1 MGSCRV
7 YSRATMQR
15 IGEIAAFGTAICW
28 TASAI
33 FFERATKRIGVLAVN
48 FYKVVFAFGLLALAG
63 GIFRGMPLPFDAPR
77 EAWIYLSLS
86 GLIGFVIS
94 DIFLFTAYKTIG
106 SRITLLF
113 LALSPPVTA
122 ALGFLFLGEDIGR
135 RGLAGMMLVVIGITV
150 AVLGRRDAKSVGKMS
165 REDRR
170 GYLFAFLASVGQ
182 SVGMIF
188 TKKGIGSYDPISG
201 TQIRVMVAIVGFGI
215 ASLIFEKGRNLK
227 VALKDAEGLKPTFYG
242 AVFGPFLG
250 VALSLFAAQRT
261 QAGIVSTLIG
271 LSPIMIIIPAI
282 FIFKQKVK
290 PLEIAGAVLAV
301 AGSAVFFM

>member
-1 MGSCRV
+1 
-7 YSRATMQR
+7 MQR